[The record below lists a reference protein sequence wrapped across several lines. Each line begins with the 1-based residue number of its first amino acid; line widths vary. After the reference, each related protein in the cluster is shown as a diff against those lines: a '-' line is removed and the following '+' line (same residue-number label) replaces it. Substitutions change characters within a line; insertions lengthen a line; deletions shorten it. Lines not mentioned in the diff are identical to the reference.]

1 MGADDLASAEV
12 LMTDSPGTAER
23 RVVAGVDGS
32 SCSVLALQWA
42 GYAAALLHARLEVVM
57 AWEYPPSFGWASI
70 APEWDP
76 VQDAQKVLAET
87 AQAAF
92 GDNPPADLALVVREG
107 GAARTLLEESQGA
120 VLLVVGSRG
129 HGGFVG
135 LLLGSVSANVAEHAS
150 CPVLIIHG
158 SQGPPPASPAA

>member
-1 MGADDLASAEV
+1 MTESAG
-12 LMTDSPGTAER
+12 SQQR

-32 SCSVLALQWA
+32 ADSVRALQWA
-42 GYAAALLHARLEVVM
+42 GYVAARAHARLDVVT
-57 AWEYPPSFGWASI
+57 AWEYPPSFGWSSI

-76 VQDAQKVLAET
+76 AKDAEKILAET

-92 GDNPPADLALVVREG
+92 GDSPPVGTQFVAREG
-107 GAARTLLEESQGA
+107 GAARILLDETQGA
-120 VLLVVGSRG
+120 FMLVVGSRG

-135 LLLGSVSANVAEHAS
+135 LLLGSVSSNVAEHAT

-158 SQGPPPASPAA
+158 DHGPPPGSPAA